1 MKKAKSKV
9 ARIENRYIKDTAT
22 MKKTRSRRR
31 IALFRRLAFMAIIFA
46 VVGGLLT
53 ITYTKQVLTLKEK
66 KEKQVQVDKK
76 MVAMKDEQDSLN
88 EQIKKLHN
96 DDYIAK
102 LARSEYYL
110 SKDGEIIFNIPEEN
124 SKQKEVSQSRAVIL
138 HGKSKGK
145 YS

>member
-102 LARSEYYL
+102 LARSEHYL

-124 SKQKEVSQSRAVIL
+124 SKQKE
-138 HGKSKGK
+138 
-145 YS
+145 

>member
-1 MKKAKSKV
+1 MKKAESKV

-22 MKKTRSRRR
+22 MKKTRNRRR

-46 VVGGLLT
+46 VIGGLLT
-53 ITYTKQVLTLKEK
+53 ITYTKQVLALKDK

-76 MVAMKDEQDSLN
+76 MVAMKDEEEALN
-88 EQIKKLHN
+88 DQIKKLH
-96 DDYIAK
+96 DDEYIAK

-124 SKQKEVSQSRAVIL
+124 SKQKE
-138 HGKSKGK
+138 
-145 YS
+145 

>member
-1 MKKAKSKV
+1 MEKAESKV

-31 IALFRRLAFMAIIFA
+31 IALFRRLAFMAIIFV

-53 ITYTKQVLTLKEK
+53 ITYTKQALTLKEK
-66 KEKQVQVDKK
+66 QAKQAQVDKK
-76 MVAMKDEQDSLN
+76 MVAMKDEEEALN

-96 DDYIAK
+96 DEYIAK

-124 SKQKEVSQSRAVIL
+124 SKQKE
-138 HGKSKGK
+138 
-145 YS
+145 

>member
-96 DDYIAK
+96 DDNIAK

-124 SKQKEVSQSRAVIL
+124 SKQKE
-138 HGKSKGK
+138 
-145 YS
+145 

>member
-102 LARSEYYL
+102 LARNEYYL

-124 SKQKEVSQSRAVIL
+124 SKQKE
-138 HGKSKGK
+138 
-145 YS
+145 

>member
-1 MKKAKSKV
+1 MKKAESKV

-22 MKKTRSRRR
+22 MKKTRNRRR

-46 VVGGLLT
+46 VIGGLLT
-53 ITYTKQVLTLKEK
+53 ITYTKQVLALKDK

-76 MVAMKDEQDSLN
+76 MVAMKDEQEALN
-88 EQIKKLHN
+88 DQIKKLH
-96 DDYIAK
+96 DDEYIAK

-124 SKQKEVSQSRAVIL
+124 SKQKE
-138 HGKSKGK
+138 
-145 YS
+145 

>member
-22 MKKTRSRRR
+22 MKKTRSHRR

-124 SKQKEVSQSRAVIL
+124 SKQKE
-138 HGKSKGK
+138 
-145 YS
+145 

>member
-1 MKKAKSKV
+1 MKKAESKV
-9 ARIENRYIKDTAT
+9 ARIENRYIKDSAT
-22 MKKTRSRRR
+22 MKKTRNRRR

-53 ITYTKQVLTLKEK
+53 ITYTKQVLALKDK

-76 MVAMKDEQDSLN
+76 MVAMKDEQEALN
-88 EQIKKLHN
+88 DQIKKLH
-96 DDYIAK
+96 DDEYIAK

-124 SKQKEVSQSRAVIL
+124 SKQKE
-138 HGKSKGK
+138 
-145 YS
+145 

>member
-1 MKKAKSKV
+1 MKKAESKV

-22 MKKTRSRRR
+22 MKKTRNRRR

-53 ITYTKQVLTLKEK
+53 ITYTKQVLALKDK

-76 MVAMKDEQDSLN
+76 MVAMKDEEEALN
-88 EQIKKLHN
+88 DQIKKLH
-96 DDYIAK
+96 DDEYIAK

-124 SKQKEVSQSRAVIL
+124 SKQKE
-138 HGKSKGK
+138 
-145 YS
+145 

>member
-1 MKKAKSKV
+1 MKKAESKV

-22 MKKTRSRRR
+22 MKKTRNRRR

-53 ITYTKQVLTLKEK
+53 ITYTKQVLALKEK

-76 MVAMKDEQDSLN
+76 MVAMKDEEEALN
-88 EQIKKLHN
+88 DQIKKLH
-96 DDYIAK
+96 DDEYIAK

-124 SKQKEVSQSRAVIL
+124 SKQKE
-138 HGKSKGK
+138 
-145 YS
+145 

>member
-1 MKKAKSKV
+1 MKKAESKV

-22 MKKTRSRRR
+22 LKKTRNRRR
-31 IALFRRLAFMAIIFA
+31 IALFRRLAFMAIIFV

-53 ITYTKQVLTLKEK
+53 ITCTKQVLSLNEK

-76 MVAMKDEQDSLN
+76 LVAMKDEEEALN
-88 EQIKKLHN
+88 DQIKKLHN

-124 SKQKEVSQSRAVIL
+124 SKQKE
-138 HGKSKGK
+138 
-145 YS
+145 

>member
-1 MKKAKSKV
+1 MKKAESKV

-31 IALFRRLAFMAIIFA
+31 IALFRRLAFMAIIFV

-53 ITYTKQVLTLKEK
+53 ITYTKQALTLKEK
-66 KEKQVQVDKK
+66 QAKQAQVDKK
-76 MVAMKDEQDSLN
+76 MVAMKDEEEALN

-96 DDYIAK
+96 DEYIAK

-124 SKQKEVSQSRAVIL
+124 SKQKE
-138 HGKSKGK
+138 
-145 YS
+145 

>member
-9 ARIENRYIKDTAT
+9 ARIENRYIKDTAI

-124 SKQKEVSQSRAVIL
+124 SKQKE
-138 HGKSKGK
+138 
-145 YS
+145 

>member
-1 MKKAKSKV
+1 MKKAESKV

-31 IALFRRLAFMAIIFA
+31 VALFRRLAFMAIIFA

-66 KEKQVQVDKK
+66 KAKQVQVDKK
-76 MVAMKDEQDSLN
+76 MVAMKDEEDALN
-88 EQIKKLHN
+88 DQIKKLHN
-96 DDYIAK
+96 DEYIAK

-124 SKQKEVSQSRAVIL
+124 SKQKE
-138 HGKSKGK
+138 
-145 YS
+145 

>member
-1 MKKAKSKV
+1 MKKAESKV

-31 IALFRRLAFMAIIFA
+31 IALFRRLAFMAIIFV

-53 ITYTKQVLTLKEK
+53 ITYTKQALTLKEK
-66 KEKQVQVDKK
+66 KAKQVQVDKK
-76 MVAMKDEQDSLN
+76 MVAMKDEEEALN

-124 SKQKEVSQSRAVIL
+124 LKQKE
-138 HGKSKGK
+138 
-145 YS
+145 

>member
-1 MKKAKSKV
+1 MKKAESKV

-31 IALFRRLAFMAIIFA
+31 IALFRRLAFTAIIFV

-53 ITYTKQVLTLKEK
+53 ITYTKQALTLKEK
-66 KEKQVQVDKK
+66 KAKQVQVDKK
-76 MVAMKDEQDSLN
+76 MVAMKDEEEALN

-96 DDYIAK
+96 DEYIAK

-124 SKQKEVSQSRAVIL
+124 SKQKE
-138 HGKSKGK
+138 
-145 YS
+145 

>member
-1 MKKAKSKV
+1 MKKAESKV

-22 MKKTRSRRR
+22 MKKTRNRRR

-53 ITYTKQVLTLKEK
+53 ITYTKQALALKDK

-76 MVAMKDEQDSLN
+76 MVAMKDEQEALN
-88 EQIKKLHN
+88 DQIKKLH
-96 DDYIAK
+96 DDEYIAK

-124 SKQKEVSQSRAVIL
+124 SKQKE
-138 HGKSKGK
+138 
-145 YS
+145 

>member
-1 MKKAKSKV
+1 MKRAKSKV

-124 SKQKEVSQSRAVIL
+124 SKQKE
-138 HGKSKGK
+138 
-145 YS
+145 

>member
-1 MKKAKSKV
+1 MKKAESKV
-9 ARIENRYIKDTAT
+9 ARIENRYIKETAT
-22 MKKTRSRRR
+22 MKKTRNRRR

-53 ITYTKQVLTLKEK
+53 ITYTKQVLALKDK

-76 MVAMKDEQDSLN
+76 MVAMKDEEEALN
-88 EQIKKLHN
+88 DQIKKLH
-96 DDYIAK
+96 DDEYIAK

-124 SKQKEVSQSRAVIL
+124 SKQKE
-138 HGKSKGK
+138 
-145 YS
+145 

>member
-1 MKKAKSKV
+1 MGGTMYEKAKSKV

-110 SKDGEIIFNIPEEN
+110 SKDGEIILIF
-124 SKQKEVSQSRAVIL
+124 QKRIRNK
-138 HGKSKGK
+138 KSK
-145 YS
+145 SEPSRHSPW

>member
-1 MKKAKSKV
+1 MKKAESKV

-22 MKKTRSRRR
+22 MKKTRNRRR

-53 ITYTKQVLTLKEK
+53 ITYTKQVLALKDK

-76 MVAMKDEQDSLN
+76 MVVMKDEEEALN
-88 EQIKKLHN
+88 DQIKKLH
-96 DDYIAK
+96 DDEYIAK

-124 SKQKEVSQSRAVIL
+124 SKQKE
-138 HGKSKGK
+138 
-145 YS
+145 

>member
-9 ARIENRYIKDTAT
+9 VRIENRYIKDTAT

-31 IALFRRLAFMAIIFA
+31 ITLFRRLAFMAIIFA

-124 SKQKEVSQSRAVIL
+124 SKQKE
-138 HGKSKGK
+138 
-145 YS
+145 

>member
-9 ARIENRYIKDTAT
+9 ARIENHYIKDTAT

-124 SKQKEVSQSRAVIL
+124 SKQKE
-138 HGKSKGK
+138 
-145 YS
+145 

>member
-110 SKDGEIIFNIPEEN
+110 SKDGEIIFNILEEN
-124 SKQKEVSQSRAVIL
+124 SKQKE
-138 HGKSKGK
+138 
-145 YS
+145 

>member
-1 MKKAKSKV
+1 MKKAESKV

-22 MKKTRSRRR
+22 MKKTRNRRR

-53 ITYTKQVLTLKEK
+53 ITYTKQVLALKDK

-76 MVAMKDEQDSLN
+76 MVALKDEEEALN
-88 EQIKKLHN
+88 DQIKKLH
-96 DDYIAK
+96 DDEYIAK

-124 SKQKEVSQSRAVIL
+124 SKQKE
-138 HGKSKGK
+138 
-145 YS
+145 

>member
-22 MKKTRSRRR
+22 MKKTRGRRR

-124 SKQKEVSQSRAVIL
+124 SKQKE
-138 HGKSKGK
+138 
-145 YS
+145 

>member
-9 ARIENRYIKDTAT
+9 VRIENRYIKDTAT

-124 SKQKEVSQSRAVIL
+124 SKQKE
-138 HGKSKGK
+138 
-145 YS
+145 

>member
-1 MKKAKSKV
+1 MKKAKTKV

-22 MKKTRSRRR
+22 MNKTRSRRR
-31 IALFRRLAFMAIIFA
+31 IALFRRLAFMAVIFA

-53 ITYTKQVLTLKEK
+53 ITYTQQVLSLKDK
-66 KEKQVQVDKK
+66 KEKQVEVDKK
-76 MVAMKDEQDSLN
+76 MVATKDEEEALN
-88 EQIKKLHN
+88 NQIKKLHD

-124 SKQKEVSQSRAVIL
+124 SKQKE
-138 HGKSKGK
+138 
-145 YS
+145 

>member
-110 SKDGEIIFNIPEEN
+110 SKDGEIIFNITEEN
-124 SKQKEVSQSRAVIL
+124 SKQKE
-138 HGKSKGK
+138 
-145 YS
+145 

>member
-96 DDYIAK
+96 DDYITK

-124 SKQKEVSQSRAVIL
+124 SKQKE
-138 HGKSKGK
+138 
-145 YS
+145 

>member
-1 MKKAKSKV
+1 MKKAESKV

-31 IALFRRLAFMAIIFA
+31 IALFRRLAFMAVIFV

-53 ITYTKQVLTLKEK
+53 ITYTKQALTLKERK
-66 KEKQVQVDKK
+66 AKQVQVDKK
-76 MVAMKDEQDSLN
+76 MVAMKDEEEALN
-88 EQIKKLHN
+88 EQIKKLHD

-124 SKQKEVSQSRAVIL
+124 SKQKE
-138 HGKSKGK
+138 
-145 YS
+145 

>member
-110 SKDGEIIFNIPEEN
+110 SKDREIIFNIPEEN
-124 SKQKEVSQSRAVIL
+124 SKQKE
-138 HGKSKGK
+138 
-145 YS
+145 

>member
-1 MKKAKSKV
+1 MKKAKTKV

-22 MKKTRSRRR
+22 MKKTRNRRR

-53 ITYTKQVLTLKEK
+53 ITYTQQVLSLKDK
-66 KEKQVQVDKK
+66 KEKQVEVDKK
-76 MVAMKDEQDSLN
+76 MVAMKDEEQALN
-88 EQIKKLHN
+88 DQIKKLHN
-96 DDYIAK
+96 DEYIAK

-124 SKQKEVSQSRAVIL
+124 SKQKE
-138 HGKSKGK
+138 
-145 YS
+145 

>member
-1 MKKAKSKV
+1 MKKAKTKV

-22 MKKTRSRRR
+22 MNKTRSRRR
-31 IALFRRLAFMAIIFA
+31 IALFRRLAFMVIIFA

-53 ITYTKQVLTLKEK
+53 ITYTQQVLSLKDK
-66 KEKQVQVDKK
+66 KEKQVEVDKK
-76 MVAMKDEQDSLN
+76 MVATKDEEEALN
-88 EQIKKLHN
+88 NQIKKLHD

-124 SKQKEVSQSRAVIL
+124 SKQKE
-138 HGKSKGK
+138 
-145 YS
+145 

>member
-138 HGKSKGK
+138 HGKIKGK
-145 YS
+145 

>member
-1 MKKAKSKV
+1 
-9 ARIENRYIKDTAT
+9 
-22 MKKTRSRRR
+22 
-31 IALFRRLAFMAIIFA
+31 
-46 VVGGLLT
+46 
-53 ITYTKQVLTLKEK
+53 
-66 KEKQVQVDKK
+66 

-124 SKQKEVSQSRAVIL
+124 SKQKSKSEPSR
-138 HGKSKGK
+138 HSPW
-145 YS
+145 

>member
-1 MKKAKSKV
+1 MKKAESKV

-22 MKKTRSRRR
+22 MKKTRNRRR
-31 IALFRRLAFMAIIFA
+31 VALFRRLALMAVIFA

-66 KEKQVQVDKK
+66 KAKQVQVDKK
-76 MVAMKDEQDSLN
+76 MVAMKDEEESLN
-88 EQIKKLHN
+88 DQIKKLHN
-96 DDYIAK
+96 DEYIAK

-124 SKQKEVSQSRAVIL
+124 SKQKE
-138 HGKSKGK
+138 
-145 YS
+145 

>member
-76 MVAMKDEQDSLN
+76 MVVMKDEQDSLN

-124 SKQKEVSQSRAVIL
+124 SKQKE
-138 HGKSKGK
+138 
-145 YS
+145 